1 MGEGGVPRDK
11 FMLTSSRGFNDWLAA
26 SGGSLAFTTYQAG
39 KLFLI
44 GLKPDGALSVFERTF
59 PRAMGLAVSDDG
71 RSLALAT
78 LYQVQ
83 RFDNVVPPG
92 QVDARGYDAL
102 YAPHAAWVTGDVDAH
117 DLGFAAD

>member
-11 FMLTSSRGFNDWLAA
+11 FALTSSRGFNDWLAA

-78 LYQVQ
+78 LYQIQ
-83 RFDNVVPPG
+83 RFDSVVPAESRSNTFPSEQG
-92 QVDARGYDAL
+92 VGL
-102 YAPHAAWVTGDVDAH
+102 SPIPSAACRHSATVGSR
-117 DLGFAAD
+117 